1 MRLFF
6 YSSNSCYPGYKPGS
20 AAVPASSGQLAA
32 QARAQARATSNSSCI
47 SAVNGAR
54 AGQLTSDVVCVDDHL
69 SLDQLS
75 ATQCTFEQG
84 LLETTRLSQ
93 LPSLRADDTETQL
106 LAESFNNKSLLL
118 NCPSQT
124 NSLGGNEEAL
134 IEMVEM
140 KIPKTSPDRSG

>member
-6 YSSNSCYPGYKPGS
+6 YSSNSCYPGYKPGGS
-20 AAVPASSGQLAA
+20 AAIPASAGQLAA
-32 QARAQARATSNSSCI
+32 CARARATSNSSCI
-47 SAVNGAR
+47 SSVNGAR

-84 LLETTRLSQ
+84 LLETTRLSR

-118 NCPSQT
+118 NCPSQSNT
-124 NSLGGNEEAL
+124 LGGNEEAL

-140 KIPKTSPDRSG
+140 RIPRTSPDRSG

>member
-20 AAVPASSGQLAA
+20 AAVPASAGQLAA
-32 QARAQARATSNSSCI
+32 QARVQARATSNSSCI

-140 KIPKTSPDRSG
+140 KIPRTSPDRSG

>member
-1 MRLFF
+1 M
-6 YSSNSCYPGYKPGS
+6 GS
-20 AAVPASSGQLAA
+20 HMFRQRPRCCPPFS
-32 QARAQARATSNSSCI
+32 
-47 SAVNGAR
+47 
-54 AGQLTSDVVCVDDHL
+54 
-69 SLDQLS
+69 
-75 ATQCTFEQG
+75 TQCTFEQG

-140 KIPKTSPDRSG
+140 RIPKTSPDRSG

>member
-20 AAVPASSGQLAA
+20 SAALPASAGQLS
-32 QARAQARATSNSSCI
+32 ARTRARATSNSSCI
-47 SAVNGAR
+47 SVVNGAR

-84 LLETTRLSQ
+84 LETTRLSQ

-118 NCPSQT
+118 NCPSQS

-140 KIPKTSPDRSG
+140 RIPRTSPDRSG

>member
-6 YSSNSCYPGYKPGS
+6 YSSNSCYPGYKPGGS
-20 AAVPASSGQLAA
+20 AAIPASAGQLAA
-32 QARAQARATSNSSCI
+32 RARATSNSSSI

-54 AGQLTSDVVCVDDHL
+54 AGQLTSDVVSVDDHL
-69 SLDQLS
+69 SLDQFS

-84 LLETTRLSQ
+84 LFETTRLSQ

-118 NCPSQT
+118 NCPSQS

-140 KIPKTSPDRSG
+140 RIPKTSPDRSG